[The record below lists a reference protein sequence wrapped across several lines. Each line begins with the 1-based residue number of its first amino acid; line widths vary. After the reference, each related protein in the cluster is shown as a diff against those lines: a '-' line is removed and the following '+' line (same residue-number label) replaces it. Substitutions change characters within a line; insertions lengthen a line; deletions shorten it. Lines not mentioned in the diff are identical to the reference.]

1 MSQKLFFKNTISNSG
16 NITKLYLFPGKPSW
30 GRLPYIRIYKHT
42 KAMLR
47 WLHILAALELGRETE
62 GIRDEITLSG
72 LVLSQE
78 KAVESM

>member
-1 MSQKLFFKNTISNSG
+1 MSQKLFFKNTISN
-16 NITKLYLFPGKPSW
+16 PGKIQSSNSFK
-30 GRLPYIRIYKHT
+30 GNHHGDIRLYKQI
-42 KAMLR
+42 KDMLR
-47 WLHILAALELGRETE
+47 WLLTPAVLELGRETE